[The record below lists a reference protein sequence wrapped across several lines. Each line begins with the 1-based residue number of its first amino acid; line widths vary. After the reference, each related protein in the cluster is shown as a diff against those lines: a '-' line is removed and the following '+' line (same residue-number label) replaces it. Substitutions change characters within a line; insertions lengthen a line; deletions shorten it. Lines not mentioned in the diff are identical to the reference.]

1 MGAEAF
7 QRFAIRGTPTTMVLD
22 GAGAEV
28 DWIVGYS
35 APPEKFQAKVEKALA
50 GTETFQSLLAAHAAN
65 PKDVA
70 VAFKLGRK
78 YAERAK
84 EDKAVPLY
92 KDVVALDPAGASGTF
107 KADYMKA
114 PVTYTEYAE
123 YEIARFPLQTRRDPA
138 LMKAFLQKYPAGPMA
153 RMAYSSLDVFH
164 YANASSEEAD
174 VFYAEYTAKFPNE
187 TWVLQKWLTKI
198 TQEKKSLDRGVAVAE
213 RLQELT
219 EANPDPYAQ
228 AAIAGFYL
236 ARGDKAKAEEVF
248 GQPFIEGHLSNVS
261 FGLLEYADFWA
272 GRGENGASAEAAAEA
287 ALKILPE
294 NMYVRQGAARVFMG
308 LGREARALEVFGPA
322 YAKKYWAEPGELR
335 TYIYFWT
342 QQGKNFESALEAGQR
357 TVELRPR
364 AYYHWTALADLY
376 AKMGKMPEAVHA
388 AEKAV
393 EFASAAARLAMQKKL
408 EKLKVPA
415 PEKK

>member
-1 MGAEAF
+1 MGAQAF

-22 GAGAEV
+22 GAGTEV

-50 GTETFQSLLAAHAAN
+50 GVETFQSLLAANAAN

-114 PVTYTEYAE
+114 PATYTEYAE
-123 YEIARFPLQTRRDPA
+123 YEIARFPLQNRRDPA
-138 LMKAFLQKYPAGPMA
+138 LMKAFLKKYRAGPMA
-153 RMAYSSLDVFH
+153 RMAYSSLDIFH
-164 YANASSEEAD
+164 YGNASAEEAD
-174 VFYAEYTAKFPNE
+174 VFYAEYTSRFPNE
-187 TWVLQKWLTKI
+187 TWVFQKWLTKI
-198 TQEKKSLDRGVAVAE
+198 TQDKKSLKRGVVVAE

-228 AAIAGFYL
+228 AAMAEFYL

-248 GQPFIEGHLSNVS
+248 GQPFIDGHLSNVA

-272 GRGENGASAEAAAEA
+272 QRGEHGESAESVAEA

-294 NMYVRQGAARVFMG
+294 NMYIRQRAAGVFMS
-308 LGREARALEVFGPA
+308 LDREARALEVFGPA
-322 YAKKYWAEPGELR
+322 YAKTYWDEPGELR

-342 QQGKNFESALEAGQR
+342 QQGKNLDGALAAGLR
-357 TVELRPR
+357 ALELRPR

-376 AKMGKMPEAVHA
+376 LKMGNQAEAIKA

-393 EFASAAARLAMQKKL
+393 EFASPAAKPAMQKKL